1 MTIKHKLVALTI
13 SIISPLIY
21 ADDVSTLLP
30 TGSRS
35 SVYLDSIEQTSSP
48 LINHNTQDY
57 FPPASTLKVVTA
69 LAAKLSLGDDFR
81 FTTTL
86 STAGNDV
93 IIRYT
98 GDPSFSR
105 QDLRAMLRKVKATTG
120 KQIDTLWLDNR
131 AFSGYSRAVGW
142 PWDILGVCYSAPASA
157 ITLDGN
163 CVQGALYTNND
174 GTTRIHVPAHQPIVA
189 MSTARSVTKQQ
200 QQDQHCDLELRITPE
215 NRYSLDGCVVQRQSP
230 LPLNFAVSSPARF
243 AQAVIRDE
251 LDKLGVTITGNI
263 NVGAPENTTLTERVN
278 HYSAPLPELLAT
290 MLRDS
295 NNLYA
300 DNILKTIGATHF
312 KQSGSFNNGTAAV
325 KAILKQQADIDL
337 DSSVLVD
344 GSGLSRNNR
353 VTAMQM
359 ADVLRYIYH
368 HDADL
373 NLITLLPI
381 SGNNGTLKYRQSMRK
396 PPIKGALSAK
406 SGSLF
411 GTYNMMGYGL
421 NSQGKVETMFVQLVT
436 DYHLDKSKVAKPVIS
451 PLTNFEQTLYRQV
464 IDYSGSLERSNNK
477 AQP

>member
-1 MTIKHKLVALTI
+1 MTIKHTLVALTL
-13 SIISPLIY
+13 SIVSPLIY
-21 ADDVSTLLP
+21 AADVSTLLP
-30 TGSRS
+30 AGSRA

-48 LINHNTQDY
+48 LINQHTQDY

-69 LAAKLSLGDDFR
+69 LAAKLSLGDEFR
-81 FTTTL
+81 FKTTL

-93 IIRYT
+93 IIRYS

-105 QDLRAMLRKVKATTG
+105 KDLRAMLRKVKASTG
-120 KQIDTLWLDNR
+120 SKIHSVWLDNR
-131 AFSGYSRAVGW
+131 AFSGYNRAVGW

-174 GTTRIHVPAHQPIVA
+174 GTTRIHIPAHQPIVA

-200 QQDQHCDLELRITPE
+200 QQDQHCDLELRTTPE

-230 LPLNFAVSSPARF
+230 LPLNFSVSSPATF
-243 AQAVIRDE
+243 TQAVIRDE
-251 LDKLGVTITGNI
+251 MDKLGVTITGSI
-263 NVGAPENTTLTERVN
+263 SIGAPENTEFIERVS
-278 HYSAPLPELLAT
+278 HQSAPLPELLAT

-312 KQSGSFNNGTAAV
+312 KQPGSFNNGTAAV
-325 KAILKQQADIDL
+325 KAILKQQANIDID
-337 DSSVLVD
+337 SAVLED

-353 VTAMQM
+353 VTATQM
-359 ADVLRYIYH
+359 ADVLHYVYR
-368 HDADL
+368 HDATLD
-373 NLITLLPI
+373 LITLLPI

-421 NSQGKVETMFVQLVT
+421 NSQGKVETIFVQLVT
-436 DYHLDKSKVAKPVIS
+436 DYHLDKSQTAKPVIS
-451 PLTNFEQTLYRQV
+451 PLTNFEQTLYQQI
-464 IDYSGSLERSNNK
+464 IDYSNALERSNDK

>member
-1 MTIKHKLVALTI
+1 MTIKHTLVALTL
-13 SIISPLIY
+13 SIISPFIH
-21 ADDVSTLLP
+21 ASDVSTLLP
-30 TGSRS
+30 AGSRAS
-35 SVYLDSIEQTSSP
+35 IYLDSIEQTSSP
-48 LINHNTQDY
+48 LVSQNTQDY

-69 LAAKLSLGDDFR
+69 LAAKLSLGDDFH
-81 FTTTL
+81 FKTTV

-93 IIRYT
+93 IIRYS

-105 QDLRAMLRKVKATTG
+105 KDLRAMLRKVKTFTG
-120 KQIDTLWLDNR
+120 NQVDTVWLDNR
-131 AFSGYSRAVGW
+131 TFAGYNRAVGW

-174 GTTRIHVPAHQPIVA
+174 GTTRIHIPPHQPIVA
-189 MSTARSVTKQQ
+189 ISTARSVTKQQ
-200 QQDQHCDLELRITPE
+200 QQEQHCDLELRTTAD

-230 LPLNFAVSSPARF
+230 LPLNFAMSSPAKF
-243 AQAVIRDE
+243 TQAVIRDE
-251 LDKLGVTITGNI
+251 MDKLGVTISGGINI
-263 NVGAPENTTLTERVN
+263 GAPENTKLTERVT
-278 HYSAPLPELLAT
+278 HHSAPLPELLAT

-312 KQSGSFNNGTAAV
+312 KQPGSFSNGTTAV
-325 KAILKQQADIDL
+325 KAILKQQANIDID
-337 DSSVLVD
+337 SAVLED

-353 VTAMQM
+353 VTATQM
-359 ADVLRYIYH
+359 ADVLHYIYR
-368 HDADL
+368 HDATLD
-373 NLITLLPI
+373 LITLLPI

-421 NSQGKVETMFVQLVT
+421 NSKGKVETIFVQFVT
-436 DYHLDKSKVAKPVIS
+436 DYHLDKSQAAKPVIS
-451 PLTNFEQTLYRQV
+451 PLTNFEQTLYRQI
-464 IDYSGSLERSNNK
+464 IDYSSALERSNNK